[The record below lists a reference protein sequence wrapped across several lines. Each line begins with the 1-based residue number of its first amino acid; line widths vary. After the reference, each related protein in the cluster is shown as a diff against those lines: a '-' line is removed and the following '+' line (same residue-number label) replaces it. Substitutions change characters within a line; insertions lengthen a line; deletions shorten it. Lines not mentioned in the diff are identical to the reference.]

1 MPRSGIAGSYGNFI
15 FCLQRNLHTVFHSG
29 CTNLH
34 SHQQCRRVPFS
45 PHPLLHLLFVDFL
58 MMAILTGVR
67 WYLTVVLICIS
78 LIISSVEHLFMCLLA
93 TCMFSLEEGVFRCS
107 AHFLIRVLDFSWC
120 WVAWVLQICWTLIP
134 YCKYFLPVRRL
145 FYCFVDSFL
154 HCGKAFYFALI
165 TFDYFCFC
173 FTCVR
178 RQIHKYIAKKD
189 VTDNTAYVFL
199 LVILLFQV
207 LNASF
212 LSILSSILYMC
223 EKAVLFDSFAWSCQ
237 FSNTIIEETVFF
249 PLYIL
254 DFIVED

>member
-1 MPRSGIAGSYGNFI
+1 MFPIVAVPIYMLTNSAWALSF
-15 FCLQRNLHTVFHSG
+15 LH
-29 CTNLH
+29 
-34 SHQQCRRVPFS
+34 
-45 PHPLLHLLFVDFL
+45 
-58 MMAILTGVR
+58 ILTNTCNLLSFW
-67 WYLTVVLICIS
+67 WYPLFQVWGGAS
-78 LIISSVEHLFMCLLA
+78 LWFRFAFPWRLVMLSIFSYAYWPSSLEKYLLRSSVC
-93 TCMFSLEEGVFRCS
+93 
-107 AHFLIRVLDFSWC
+107 FLIRVLDFSWC